1 MADLAQLEIRIQSAD
16 AKVAAG
22 NLAELEA
29 AAKRLDSTA
38 RSLQTSFGPLQRTLA
53 SYSRLQLNATRLE
66 ALAVAAGSL
75 ATKAAAASGP
85 VGTLTSQLTA
95 LSAALNSI
103 GQLRLN
109 LSGLGLANIQSKV
122 QGLSQIGPAIAAL
135 ATQAAAANPALTAL
149 NNNLGAL
156 IVNLAAL
163 NRTRVGNI
171 GLGGLTTQLQ
181 ASTRTAVQ
189 GTNNLSQ
196 AINNVNA
203 SVTKFRILGS
213 LLAAGFIATRVANR
227 ALVDTI
233 GQFEQNLASLRGVA
247 IDATASLKVQEE
259 QFNALEQA
267 ARNVGQTT
275 RFTAV
280 EASEGLL
287 VLAKAGIG
295 VQESI
300 EILPSVLALAQGQL
314 IEVSAAAESVT
325 SVLRQ
330 FGIDALNASRV
341 VDVLSETA
349 NLSATDVQ
357 ELANS
362 FKFVGPV
369 AAALGR
375 DLEEV
380 AASLGVLANSGIK
393 GSLAGTTL
401 RGVLTALADPT
412 DVAKEAIAKLG
423 VSLDELDPSVN
434 SIEEILTSL
443 GSTFIGVQEATE
455 IFNRRNAAT
464 FLILQDNL
472 GPLQDFTQA
481 LEKARGETLRIARL
495 QDDTLIGS
503 FKRFRAVLQEN
514 ILNLTG
520 FKDAAR
526 STTEFLT
533 DTLKVL
539 ANVDDELAKSNDSAV
554 AFARTLQFIGSVLSS
569 NIFIYSA
576 LGIALGNIVIESRAA
591 AVAMAAVKVQAATA
605 TVQVSGLTASFAALR
620 TVLIGH
626 PILTLVSAITLG
638 TLAFDF
644 FTPKIESAAEEI
656 EKLGDPGTRRQFADF
671 VKQVQDFDAKIQ
683 IKIEEEDSEAVVELM
698 RARLDTLRT
707 IIDELKVELIQN
719 PQEAVKPFEEIQK
732 LLGDIAQT
740 RLFEQ
745 LVPEQQKNL
754 LKESITKTLTEAVT
768 AGVESSGTAFSKLGA
783 IIATLGQPGTER
795 FENIFTKGLLQISE
809 EDARR
814 LQGQILN
821 LIRETRTELEA
832 GLSDLPLRD
841 RLAKSDILKVDT
853 AQAEQLKASVF
864 ELVSALVDASKLLQV
879 DIDSSI
885 PFLEEQFKLGTASAD
900 EFKKKLEELNA
911 VPGLSPKDVALREAL
926 PEKIGDQAEA
936 IDELIRSLNEEIS
949 TTQQLL
955 GVKDS
960 DRTFIEKQIE
970 AQRLLGQQLEDE
982 TKFLELN
989 KTVIEARIAKL
1000 EDSSKLTAEQSKQL
1014 ADLKSKLESAAEAEK
1029 RLIQTHAERSE
1040 AIKLLIDIQ
1049 RQQAQAEEDRQT
1061 REEAADKTRETLLRQ
1076 ALQAEND
1083 YKQALDER
1091 LVTDG
1096 KLTQAE
1102 ARLNEITRELTG
1114 TIDLE
1119 KLTND
1124 GLVDS
1129 MLANISETI
1138 RLTAEQE
1145 KLNEAKRDAVKQN
1158 REQTQSLERLIRD
1171 LELETEAIGASNV
1184 EREKLSRLRRLSITL
1199 TEEEEQALET
1209 IIQSLDQADKAEQL
1223 GRDVG
1228 GAFTGAIKDVL
1239 LRGADPKE
1247 AARNL
1252 LLRISEIFLDA
1263 TVFKPLEDA
1272 LARAF
1277 GKNAGAQ
1284 KIVAGTDFVNLDD
1297 VEKAFDVLRG
1307 RLAQLE
1313 LDGSELEAAAVQ
1325 LEQAHLIGLEFV
1337 NRFLLAIQAYEQA
1350 LAAGATAQPLP
1361 PISGGAISGTFP
1373 PGGGPSAPEQI
1384 QALEESSE
1392 ALSAFSQGLRE
1403 QLAII
1408 EGNKAKLG
1416 IGPQAPAGLE
1426 ELPTS
1431 LSLVG
1436 LQLEALEDVIRRL
1449 PDIPLQTSPQP
1460 VSLSLPIARA
1470 QAGIISREVAQAIE
1484 EFSPEPAGLS
1494 LPVARAQARELA
1506 KELQFS
1512 KQPAGLDLPRARAQ
1526 ARELAKELQ
1535 FSKQSSGLDLPR
1547 AQAQARTLAREI
1559 QFSRQPASLD
1569 LPRARAQARE
1579 LSRELEPIFERKPE
1593 RTEPPK
1599 LDLPRDLPVISPDL
1613 KRSIRELESAV
1624 EAIPREQLRSES
1636 RSPIKRQLEVQSA
1649 ELRKI
1654 QDDTQAQVSIARKLP
1669 TPELELDPEFLQKQ
1683 GRQFAPE
1690 GPQIPSRL
1698 AFQGIPFSELQ
1709 QALQGAPGG
1718 LRTAGL
1724 TPAQLNQLRAASV
1737 QLGKSGMVLT
1747 EAGQTLSQA
1756 GQQQIQAAETTQLQ
1770 KQETIPEAQ
1779 VPSLSNSFI
1788 SNFFENIFGQVFSQ
1802 LLSGIKFAKGGVFT
1816 NRIVS
1821 DPTIAP
1827 LAMFGEAGPEAI
1839 VPLERTRNGLAAS
1852 AFFNRKEVGGLPVVR
1867 GPGGRLG
1874 VDLKGLLSPL
1884 LEFQNGGLFPLG
1896 IERFQTGGVLG
1907 GQIRSAPIIVQ
1918 AEGGGSS
1925 QAVNISVRNEFKFGA
1940 GTRPDQGFRKAA
1952 KQFEDDLKNRTR
1964 RVL

>member
-16 AKVAAG
+16 AKVASE
-22 NLAELEA
+22 NLGLLEKA
-29 AAKRLDSTA
+29 ARDLDSTA
-38 RSLQTSFGPLQRTLA
+38 RNLQTSFGPLQRTLA
-53 SYSRLQLNATRLE
+53 SYSRLQLNSTKLE
-66 ALAVAAGSL
+66 ALALAAGNL
-75 ATKAAAASGP
+75 ALKSEAASGP
-85 VGTLTSQLTA
+85 VGILTGQLTA
-95 LSAALNSI
+95 LSTALSSI

-109 LSGLGLANIQSKV
+109 LSGLGLANIESKV
-122 QGLSQIGPAIAAL
+122 KGLERIGPAIQVL
-135 ATQAAAANPALTAL
+135 AGQAATANPALTVL

-156 IVNLAAL
+156 VVNLAAL

-171 GLGGLTTQLQ
+171 GLGGLTTQLH
-181 ASTRTAVQ
+181 ASTRVAVK
-189 GTNNLSQ
+189 GTNDLSQ

-233 GQFEQNLASLRGVA
+233 GQFEQNLATLRGVA
-247 IDATASLKVQEE
+247 IDTTASLQVQEE
-259 QFNALEQA
+259 QFNALAQA

-280 EASEGLL
+280 EASEGLV

-375 DLEEV
+375 DLEEIS
-380 AASLGVLANSGIK
+380 ATLGVLANSGIK

-412 DVAKEAIAKLG
+412 DVAKEAIAELG

-434 SIEEILTSL
+434 SLESILTSL

-472 GPLQDFTQA
+472 GPLQEFTQA

-503 FKRFRAVLQEN
+503 FKRFRAVLQDN

-520 FKDAAR
+520 LQSALR
-526 STTEFLT
+526 STTDFLT

-539 ANVDDELAKSNDSAV
+539 SDADDELAKSNDSAV
-554 AFARTLQFIGSVLSS
+554 AFAKVLEFIGSNAVTTAG
-569 NIFIYSA
+569 A
-576 LGIALGNIVIESRAA
+576 LLLIGTTLATIGTEARVATIGLTGMNAAFAASRALL
-591 AVAMAAVKVQAATA
+591 
-605 TVQVSGLTASFAALR
+605 VS
-620 TVLIGH
+620 H
-626 PILTLVSAITLG
+626 PILLIASAIVG
-638 TLAFDF
+638 ATLAVRA
-644 FTPKIESAAEEI
+644 FTPEITSAAEEI
-656 EKLGDPGTRRQFADF
+656 EKFGDPRTREQFAQF
-671 VKQVQDFDAKIQ
+671 VKQVRDFDAKIQ
-683 IKIEEEDSEAVVELM
+683 VKIEEGDSETALELM
-698 RARLDTLRT
+698 RARLLTLET

-719 PQEAVKPFEEIQK
+719 PQEAVKPLEDIQK
-732 LLGDIAQT
+732 LLGDIGET
-740 RLFEQ
+740 PLFEK
-745 LVPEQQKNL
+745 LVTEQQKNI
-754 LKESITKTLTEAVT
+754 LKESITRTLTEAVT

-783 IIATLGQPGTER
+783 LLATLGQPGTER
-795 FENIFTKGLLQISE
+795 FEAIFTKGLIQVTEDDAERIRAQINKLVR
-809 EDARR
+809 DARAE
-814 LQGQILN
+814 LQAGLKD
-821 LIRETRTELEA
+821 LPIREALAGKLELDDAQTAQLQASIA
-832 GLSDLPLRD
+832 GL
-841 RLAKSDILKVDT
+841 
-853 AQAEQLKASVF
+853 
-864 ELVSALVDASKLLQV
+864 VSSLVDSSKLLQV
-879 DIDSSI
+879 NIAETL
-885 PFLEEQFKLGTASAD
+885 PFLQEQFQLGTESAD
-900 EFKKKLEELNA
+900 KFKKKLEELNT
-911 VPGLSPKDVALREAL
+911 VPGLTQEQIDLRAELRE
-926 PEKIGDQAEA
+926 KIQENAEA
-936 IDELIRSLNEEIS
+936 IDELIQALKDEIA
-949 TTQQLL
+949 TNQQLFGL
-955 GVKDS
+955 KDADKES
-960 DRTFIEKQIE
+960 TEKRIE
-970 AQRLLGQQLEDE
+970 AERLLADQL
-982 TKFLELN
+982 TAGTQELN
-989 KTVIEARIAKL
+989 LNRIELTARIAKL
-1000 EDSSKLTAEQSKQL
+1000 KDSGVLTEEQIKQL
-1014 ADLKSKLESAAEAEK
+1014 AQLESRLQGVAEAET
-1029 RLIQTHAERSE
+1029 RLAQAHATRS
-1040 AIKLLIDIQ
+1040 AAVKLLIDIQ
-1049 RQQAQAEEDRQT
+1049 REQAQAEEDRKT
-1061 REEAADKTRETLLRQ
+1061 REEAATKARDVLIRQ

-1083 YKQALDER
+1083 FQKALDDR
-1091 LVTDG
+1091 LIADG

-1102 ARLNEITRELTG
+1102 AKLGELEREIIGDTNLRKLSNE
-1114 TIDLE
+1114 
-1119 KLTND
+1119 
-1124 GLVDS
+1124 GL
-1129 MLANISETI
+1129 
-1138 RLTAEQE
+1138 AESIESNVIATVKEAAALE
-1145 KLNEAKRDAVKQN
+1145 KLNEAKREAIKEN
-1158 REQTQSLERLIRD
+1158 REQSQSLERLIRD

-1209 IIQSLDQADKAEQL
+1209 ILQSLDQAVKAEQL

-1239 LRGADPKE
+1239 IRGADLKE
-1247 AARNL
+1247 TARNL
-1252 LLRISEIFLDA
+1252 LLRLSEIFLDA

-1284 KIVAGTDFVNLDD
+1284 KIVAGKDFVNLDD
-1297 VEKAFDVLRG
+1297 VEKAFEVLRG
-1307 RLAQLE
+1307 RLAELE
-1313 LDGSELEAAAVQ
+1313 LRGDKLTAAATELETAN
-1325 LEQAHLIGLEFV
+1325 LIGLEFA
-1337 NRFLLAIQAYEQA
+1337 NRLLLAAQALQQA

-1361 PISGGAISGTFP
+1361 PFSGGVIPGTSP
-1373 PGGGPSAPEQI
+1373 PGGGPSTPEQQQI
-1384 QALEESSE
+1384 IVESQE

-1403 QLAII
+1403 QLAIV

-1416 IGPQAPAGLE
+1416 IGPQIPRRE
-1426 ELPTS
+1426 RPESFFPTNF
-1431 LSLVG
+1431 
-1436 LQLEALEDVIRRL
+1436 QLGTLEDAIRKFSERPPALDL
-1449 PDIPLQTSPQP
+1449 PELKIQPQALNELKDIFEAT
-1460 VSLSLPIARA
+1460 A
-1470 QAGIISREVAQAIE
+1470 Q
-1484 EFSPEPAGLS
+1484 EFSPAPASLN

-1506 KELQFS
+1506 K
-1512 KQPAGLDLPRARAQ
+1512 
-1526 ARELAKELQ
+1526 
-1535 FSKQSSGLDLPR
+1535 
-1547 AQAQARTLAREI
+1547 EI

-1569 LPRARAQARE
+1569 LPRARVQARE
-1579 LSRELEPIFERKPE
+1579 LSRELEPIFERREEP
-1593 RTEPPK
+1593 RLPPK

-1624 EAIPREQLRSES
+1624 EAIPREQLRTEI

-1654 QDDTQAQVSIARKLP
+1654 QDDTQAQVSLTRKLP

-1683 GRQFAPE
+1683 GRQLAPE
-1690 GPQIPSRL
+1690 GPQIPPRL

-1718 LRTAGL
+1718 LQTAGL
-1724 TPAQLNQLRAASV
+1724 TPAQLNQLRAASL
-1737 QLGKSGMVLT
+1737 QLSKSGVALT

-1756 GQQQIQAAETTQLQ
+1756 GQQQIQAAETTQTQ
-1770 KQETIPEAQ
+1770 KAETPEIEG
-1779 VPSLSNSFI
+1779 PSLSNSFI
-1788 SNFFENIFGQVFSQ
+1788 GNFLENIFGQVFQQ
-1802 LLSGIKFAKGGVFT
+1802 LISGIKFAKGGVFT

-1896 IERFQTGGVLG
+1896 IERFQTGGVVG